1 MKTMILIPAVLVLFL
16 TGHGQTSTGTNDSGV
31 VTYDDKMKLDIKLEG
46 ESAGYADMLPK
57 ERTEQKILY
66 FTPDVSVYQADIEK
80 KKPDDVEQEAGGAM
94 VHVQMAFSDDKIYRD
109 LKAHKK
115 IEQREFMTRMFL
127 IESDAGKA
135 DWKLTGA
142 QKTILGFPCQE
153 ALREDDGKKIRA
165 WYTPSITVST
175 GPQNF
180 GNLPGLILSVDID
193 DGQRT
198 ITASSITFTPV
209 DKRLMVKPKEGKKV
223 TAEQFHKIVDA
234 KMKEMGNDDGKG
246 AHVVIRIQK

>member
-31 VTYDDKMKLDIKLEG
+31 VKYDDKMKLNIKLEG

-66 FTPDVSVYQADIEK
+66 FTPDVSVYQGDKEK
-80 KKPDDVEQEAGGAM
+80 KNPDDVEQEAGGAM
-94 VHVQMAFSDDKIYRD
+94 VHVQMASSDDKIYRD

-153 ALREDDGKKIRA
+153 ALREDDGKKFRA
-165 WYTPSITVST
+165 WFTPSIPVSS

-198 ITASSITFTPV
+198 ITASSVTFTTV
-209 DKRLMVKPKEGKKV
+209 DKSLLVKPKEGKKV
-223 TAEQFHKIVDA
+223 TAEQFHKIVDE
-234 KMKEMGNDDGKG
+234 KRKEMGADDGNG
-246 AHVVIRIQK
+246 AHAIIRIQK